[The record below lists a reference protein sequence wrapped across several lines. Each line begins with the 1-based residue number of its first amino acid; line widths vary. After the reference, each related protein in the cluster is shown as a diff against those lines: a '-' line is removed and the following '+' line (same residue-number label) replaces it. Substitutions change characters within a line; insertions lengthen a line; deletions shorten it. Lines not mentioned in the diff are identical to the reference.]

1 MANSIARGQITI
13 VDLNDAKSVLVY
25 FDASLGFSQHYNPD
39 THQYTPTYNT
49 TAYNTITPKVYES
62 GDPRDH
68 LGNCSNVTYT
78 INGTAYNKKNSNSSF
93 VVDDNGML
101 SVKNNLTTNLNIIF
115 EAEYLNGNGITT
127 KIGGSFTLFR
137 NETSGA
143 LFQVVLK
150 CPKGNIFDQRV
161 KGDLT
166 ITAEAW
172 RGSVK
177 DDSNVNY
184 TWQQFD
190 VTSGTFKPVISERA
204 NGNTLTVKP
213 DDVLNFQTFKC
224 IAADAGGTDKAATAE
239 NLMTIQDMTDP
250 YVVELY
256 CPTGDK
262 ILNGKGL
269 TTVYARVWQGGVKI
283 EDESTP
289 ENARMFTYKWTKFGA
304 TGAAENW
311 SRLSTNTK
319 EGNPLVVAASDVNSK
334 TTLYCEL
341 VKK

>member
-13 VDLNDAKSVLVY
+13 VDLNDAKSVQVY
-25 FDASLGFSQHYNPD
+25 FTASQGFSQHYNPD

-49 TAYNTITPKVYES
+49 TTFNTITPKVYET
-62 GDPRDH
+62 GDSNDH
-68 LGNCSNVTYT
+68 LANCSNVTYT
-78 INGTAYNKKNSNSSF
+78 INGTAYKVGNSNSSF
-93 VVDDNGML
+93 VVNANGTL
-101 SVKNNLTTNLNIIF
+101 SVKNNLTTNLNITF
-115 EAEYLNGNGITT
+115 EADYVNGDRIKT

-177 DDSNVNY
+177 DDSNVTY

-190 VTSGTFKPVISERA
+190 VTSGAFKPVVSGRA
-204 NGNTLTVKP
+204 NGNTLTVKAV
-213 DDVLNFQTFKC
+213 DVLNFQTFKC
-224 IAADAGGTDKAATAE
+224 IATDAGGTDKAATAE

-262 ILNGKGL
+262 ILNGAGS
-269 TTVYARVWQGGVKI
+269 TTVYARVWQGGVKV

-289 ENARMFTYKWTKFGA
+289 ENARMFTYRWTKFGA

-311 SRLSTNTK
+311 RDLSTNTK

>member
-13 VDLNDAKSVLVY
+13 VDLNDAKSVQVY
-25 FDASLGFSQHYNPD
+25 FTASLGFSQHYNPD

-49 TAYNTITPKVYES
+49 TAFNTITPKVYET

-68 LGNCSNVTYT
+68 FGNCSKVTYT
-78 INGTAYNKKNSNSSF
+78 INGTAYDKESRNSSF
-93 VVDDNGML
+93 FVNNDGTL
-101 SVKNNLTTNLNIIF
+101 SVKSNLTTNLNIIF
-115 EAEYLNGNGITT
+115 EAEYLNGNSITT

-184 TWQQFD
+184 RWQQFD
-190 VTSGTFKPVISERA
+190 VTSGTFKPVVSERA

-213 DDVLNFQTFKC
+213 DDVLNFQTYKC
-224 IAADAGGTDKAATAE
+224 IATDAGGTDKPAMAE

-289 ENARMFTYKWTKFGA
+289 ENARMFTYRWTKFGA

-311 SRLSTNTK
+311 RDLSTNTK